1 MTFKRSII
9 QKLKTGTEKVLLWT
23 SAICS
28 LTILFLIGYN
38 SDFHV
43 EQFLTKSVST
53 VFHCL
58 GIILLFKILLGKF
71 MEPQR
76 IWPIGEVIIFMYFI
90 LMILLR
96 HTGDIHANRTLNAD
110 EWLYLGIFS
119 VLIVELSK
127 SSLSFDQFYFNPT
140 LLFVFSFLFLILIG
154 TSLLMLPGAVSNGR
168 LGLVD
173 ALFMATSAVC
183 VTGLSV
189 VDIGTKFTGF
199 GQNVMLVLIQLGAL
213 GVMTFTGFFGYFFT
227 GGFSFKNQLMFTEF
241 LNEKK
246 TAEVTGFLLR
256 IIFMTLLIEISGA
269 FLIYYNLN
277 PEYFR
282 STGDQIYFSL
292 FHSISAFCNAGFSTL
307 SQGLFDQS
315 FRFNYSFQL
324 IIAFLLIFGGLGFA
338 VILNGYYFLKRWVLN
353 FYNKAIFRQ
362 TITYKAW
369 VIGFNT
375 RLVFYTSL
383 FLIILGTLSH
393 LMFDYNHSLAEHPTW
408 WGKLVTAFFAGVTP
422 RTAGFNTIDMSG
434 LSQPAIIVTLF
445 LMWIGASPA
454 STGGGIRTTTFAVA
468 LLNIW
473 NIAKGNS
480 QINIFQREVSSD
492 SVRRSFAIIF
502 LSVIFLGTSVILLSV
517 TDSDKSLLSLIFES
531 VSAYST
537 VGLSLG
543 ITSEMSQPG
552 KLVLIFSMFIG
563 RVGTLT
569 FLIALIRNF
578 KTNSYT
584 YPSENVN
591 F

>member
-1 MTFKRSII
+1 MIFKRNIL
-9 QKLKTGTEKVLLWT
+9 QKLKTGSEKFLLWT
-23 SAICS
+23 SACCS
-28 LTILFLIGYN
+28 LSVLFLIGYN
-38 SDFHV
+38 SNFYT
-43 EQFLTKSVST
+43 EQFLIKAINV
-53 VFHCL
+53 VFHGL
-58 GIILLFKILLGKF
+58 AVILLFKILVAKLLV
-71 MEPQR
+71 PQR
-76 IWPIGEVIIFMYFI
+76 IWPIGEVILFLYFI
-90 LMILLR
+90 LIIILRQLVSN
-96 HTGDIHANRTLNAD
+96 HSAFNAE
-110 EWLYLGIFS
+110 EWLYIGIFS
-119 VLIVELSK
+119 ILAIELSR
-127 SSLSFDQFYFNPT
+127 STLSFDQFYFNPT
-140 LLFVFSFLFLILIG
+140 LLFVFSFLVLILIG

-168 LGLVD
+168 LSFVD

-189 VDIGTKFTGF
+189 VDIGKEFTGF
-199 GQNVMLVLIQLGAL
+199 GQNVLLVLIQLGAL

-246 TAEVTGFLLR
+246 TAQVTGFLLR
-256 IIFMTLLIEISGA
+256 IIYMTLIIEISGA
-269 FLIYYNLN
+269 CLIYYNLD
-277 PEYFR
+277 PDYF
-282 STGDQIYFSL
+282 SSAGDQLYFSI
-292 FHSISAFCNAGFSTL
+292 FHAISAFCNAGFSTL
-307 SQGLFDQS
+307 SQGLFDSS

-338 VILNGYYFLKRWVLN
+338 VILNGYNFLKRWAVN
-353 FYNKAIFRQ
+353 FYSKVFFRQ
-362 TITYKAW
+362 PITYKAW
-369 VIGFNT
+369 VIDFNT
-375 RLVFYTSL
+375 RLVFYTTL
-383 FLIILGTLSH
+383 FLIVFGTLSH
-393 LMFDYNHSLAEHPTW
+393 LIFEYNRSFSEHPTW
-408 WGKLVTAFFAGVTP
+408 WGKIVSAFFTGVTP

-434 LSQPAIIVTLF
+434 LSQPAIIITLF

-454 STGGGIRTTTFAVA
+454 STGGGIRTTTFAIA

-492 SVRRSFAIIF
+492 SVRRAFAIIF
-502 LSVIFLGTSVILLSV
+502 LSVIFLGSSVVLLSV

-543 ITSEMSQPG
+543 ITPELSRSG
-552 KLVLIFSMFIG
+552 RLVLIFSMFIG

-578 KTNSYT
+578 RSRSYT
-584 YPSENVN
+584 YPSENVS